1 MANLPLGVRVA
12 VRDLFEKEYKTL
24 AKKFEDTLLDQYELI
39 VNWQEVNAK
48 QKEKYKG
55 SEMVRNVMR
64 YFASAAS
71 SIDSATARNA
81 ELGDELIGATYE
93 KKIIFEIV
101 ESVEGRDPTTV
112 FENGIMYLR
121 TTLQNFGDDV
131 DKVASNIEQSL
142 GLKVTTPEPENRQN
156 ILPKAVST
164 QKSQKQYAIIRLNR
178 FTARQDDI
186 LSIDGPDELLRE
198 LKDWLRRNMLPGDHA
213 FTDKAQFEVRAS
225 LCQSELIVQSVGVI
239 RLGNF
244 SIASILTV
252 MDKLGYHLEQM
263 QCHPTMEM
271 YILGTQIDSR

>member
-1 MANLPLGVRVA
+1 M
-12 VRDLFEKEYKTL
+12 
-24 AKKFEDTLLDQYELI
+24 
-39 VNWQEVNAK
+39 
-48 QKEKYKG
+48 
-55 SEMVRNVMR
+55 
-64 YFASAAS
+64 
-71 SIDSATARNA
+71 
-81 ELGDELIGATYE
+81 
-93 KKIIFEIV
+93 
-101 ESVEGRDPTTV
+101 
-112 FENGIMYLR
+112 
-121 TTLQNFGDDV
+121 
-131 DKVASNIEQSL
+131 
-142 GLKVTTPEPENRQN
+142 
-156 ILPKAVST
+156 
-164 QKSQKQYAIIRLNR
+164 NR